1 MKAMK
6 STISSKGQITIPI
19 DIRTELGAKPGDQIE
34 FIKHN
39 NEIVVRVARAQNNP
53 FEKWIGRFP
62 LPTGQDAVSWVRELR
77 DEQE

>member
-1 MKAMK
+1 MK
-6 STISSKGQITIPI
+6 STISSKGQVTIPI

-39 NEIVVRVARAQNNP
+39 NEIVVRVARAKDNP
-53 FEKWIGRFP
+53 FLNWIGRFP
-62 LPTGQDAVSWVRELR
+62 LPEGQDAVSWVRELR